1 VKAIAP
7 MVFDTLNMQAQL
19 PHQVKSFG
27 KPSEMISDYVKRGLV
42 PMPKTER
49 AMKLWSMVDPWV
61 YREKVKVPTLILNG
75 ANDPYWSTDALN
87 LYWNDLKQPRW
98 ICYVP
103 NAGHDLRQDKTDI
116 TRVGNSLGAFARCQ
130 IHDIKMPTLTWKHDD
145 ADGKARL
152 SVTSDIAPKA
162 ARLWVA
168 DGETR
173 DFRKSTW
180 KEQAVTLKDK
190 SATGVVDLPQ
200 AGNRVFFGELEF
212 SADGLTYYLSTQMRV
227 LEKK

>member
-1 VKAIAP
+1 
-7 MVFDTLNMQAQL
+7 
-19 PHQVKSFG
+19 
-27 KPSEMISDYVKRGLV
+27 
-42 PMPKTER
+42 
-49 AMKLWSMVDPWV
+49 
-61 YREKVKVPTLILNG
+61 
-75 ANDPYWSTDALN
+75 
-87 LYWNDLKQPRW
+87 
-98 ICYVP
+98 
-103 NAGHDLRQDKTDI
+103 
-116 TRVGNSLGAFARCQ
+116 
-130 IHDIKMPTLTWKHDD
+130 MPTLTWKHDD